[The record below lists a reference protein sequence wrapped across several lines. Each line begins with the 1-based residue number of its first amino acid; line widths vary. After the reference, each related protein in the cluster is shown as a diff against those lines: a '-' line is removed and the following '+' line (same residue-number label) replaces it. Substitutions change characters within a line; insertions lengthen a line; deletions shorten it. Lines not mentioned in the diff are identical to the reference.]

1 MKFPVGFALVMTK
14 DAGDAITLLQSLA
27 GTTFY
32 SSQLLLI
39 ACMGFSGVTD
49 ARLLELRKKMAK
61 IQGAV
66 PLFLDYDRFVSY
78 SSSKHH

>member
-49 ARLLELRKKMAK
+49 ARLLELRKKKKAH

-66 PLFLDYDRFVSY
+66 PLFFRL
-78 SSSKHH
+78 